1 MREKKHCIEKYLLS
15 VTLPDGKEVAGESW
29 RTTPYDIALG
39 ISKGLADNCVISKV
53 GLV

>member
-1 MREKKHCIEKYLLS
+1 MEKYLLS